1 MLSKAHM
8 IKKEYDKFDKAN
20 ANFQALTPL
29 SFIERSAKVFPN
41 HPAVV
46 YGEIKYSWRELF
58 DRTIKLA
65 SALTKF
71 GIKKS
76 DTVSILSANTPEM
89 IEAHFGV
96 PMSGAVLNTINTRLD
111 SETIAYILNHSEATV
126 FIIDSELS
134 PQAESAIKLSKNKD
148 LYVIDIVDFQNA
160 REPKTIGHI
169 TYDKFIESGDADFD
183 WQLPNDEWDAISLNY
198 TSGTSGKPKGVVY
211 HHRGSYLMSMG
222 TITDWNLP
230 KHPKYLYT
238 VPLFHCNGWGH
249 AWTMAALAGTIFC
262 TRVVLP
268 EEIFNSIITNK
279 ITHFGG
285 APIVLNMLLNSPAAK
300 DFKCQ
305 HPVEIMTAGA
315 PPPASILQ
323 GIEKLGF
330 NVTQVYGLTETY
342 GHTVMSTWNVGWNGF
357 QTEQKAKL
365 KARQGVG
372 MVHTAGLKVVDLES
386 GEQVKE
392 DGIHTGEIL
401 IRGNTIMKGYL
412 KDLENTKTVFK
423 NGWFH
428 TGDIAVMH
436 PDGYIEIKDRLKDII
451 ISGGENISS
460 VEIEDVL
467 HKHES
472 VSLAAVVAISDEKWG
487 EVPCAFIEL
496 IEGKSLSEDEVELFC
511 RQHLAGFKRPKK
523 VVFCELP
530 KTATGKIQKYELRT
544 RAKAG

>member
-1 MLSKAHM
+1 
-8 IKKEYDKFDKAN
+8 
-20 ANFQALTPL
+20 
-29 SFIERSAKVFPN
+29 
-41 HPAVV
+41 
-46 YGEIKYSWRELF
+46 
-58 DRTIKLA
+58 
-65 SALTKF
+65 
-71 GIKKS
+71 
-76 DTVSILSANTPEM
+76 
-89 IEAHFGV
+89 
-96 PMSGAVLNTINTRLD
+96 
-111 SETIAYILNHSEATV
+111 
-126 FIIDSELS
+126 
-134 PQAESAIKLSKNKD
+134 
-148 LYVIDIVDFQNA
+148 
-160 REPKTIGHI
+160 
-169 TYDKFIESGDADFD
+169 
-183 WQLPNDEWDAISLNY
+183 
-198 TSGTSGKPKGVVY
+198 
-211 HHRGSYLMSMG
+211 
-222 TITDWNLP
+222 
-230 KHPKYLYT
+230 
-238 VPLFHCNGWGH
+238 
-249 AWTMAALAGTIFC
+249 
-262 TRVVLP
+262 
-268 EEIFNSIITNK
+268 
-279 ITHFGG
+279 
-285 APIVLNMLLNSPAAK
+285 MLLNSPAAK

-544 RAKAG
+544 RARTGQS